1 LIHQVTLNS
10 TNAFGVVSCDFVDRP
25 FDDSKN
31 SNESMEPSSVKTG
44 FVVLVASVAFGA
56 TGCNLGRAPSKSTAI
71 APPANT
77 SAAQPL
83 RKGND
88 TTMMA
93 VGFLEE
99 RVKSDPDDI
108 VALNK
113 LAAYYLQLHR
123 ETEDVSYLDL
133 SLRSARSSLRVLP
146 VEQNLGGLR
155 ALAQAEYE
163 THNFVSARDHA
174 TELTEYEPRRALGF
188 QLLGDA
194 RLELGDYDGAT
205 EAYQK
210 MEELDSGTVGT
221 ETRLAHLALLRG
233 NPSEA
238 RRRYLVALNRANSE
252 SMPSAETVAWCH
264 WKLGEVG
271 IATGDYLKA
280 ERSYRDALAAFSD
293 YPHAVTSL
301 ARYQAA
307 QGDIKA
313 AIETFEKFV
322 NKFHDPIDEA
332 TLGDL
337 YKLAGQNDDAQ
348 RHYSEVERLSQQSSL
363 YSTLYNRH
371 LVLFWADHDSKPSEA
386 YARAK
391 KEYETRRDI
400 YGADALAWAALKAG
414 KLDEAQVEIRA
425 ALRLGTADARLF
437 YHAGM
442 IARAAGDRNSAA
454 DFLRRAIKLN
464 PYFDPWQSKVAE
476 RALEEVTGIPAQIA
490 RVR

>member
-1 LIHQVTLNS
+1 MLASINLIQVALLI
-10 TNAFGVVSCDFVDRP
+10 AL
-25 FDDSKN
+25 
-31 SNESMEPSSVKTG
+31 
-44 FVVLVASVAFGA
+44 LVTTV
-56 TGCNLGRAPSKSTAI
+56 GCNRSGVPAGSVSIGPSPNAAPT
-71 APPANT
+71 
-77 SAAQPL
+77 QPL
-83 RKGND
+83 RRGNE

-93 VGFLEE
+93 VAFLEE

-123 ETEDVSYLDL
+123 ETEDVSYLEL
-133 SLRSARSSLRVLP
+133 ALQSAQASLRALP

-174 TELTEYEPRRALGF
+174 KELTEYEPQRTIGF

-205 EAYQK
+205 EAYKK
-210 MEELDSGTVGT
+210 MALLESGTVGT
-221 ETRLAHLALLRG
+221 ETRMARLALLRG
-233 NPSEA
+233 DPSEA
-238 RRRYLVALNRANSE
+238 RRRYLIALNQARSE

-264 WKLGEVG
+264 WQLGEVCM
-271 IATGDYLKA
+271 ATGDYENA
-280 ERSYRDALAAFSD
+280 ERHYRDALAAFSD

-307 QGDIKA
+307 QGNVKA
-313 AIETFEKFV
+313 AIETFEKLV
-322 NKFHDPIDEA
+322 SKYHDPIDEA
-332 TLGDL
+332 ALGDL
-337 YKLAGQNDDAQ
+337 YKLAGRNDDAQ
-348 RHYSEVERLSQQSSL
+348 RQYSEVERLSQQSSL
-363 YSTLYNRH
+363 YSALYNRH
-371 LVLFWADHDSKPSEA
+371 LVLFWADHDAKPTEA
-386 YARAK
+386 YARAT
-391 KEYETRRDI
+391 KEYESRRDI
-400 YGADALAWAALKAG
+400 YGADAVAWAALKAG

-454 DFLRRAIKLN
+454 DFLRRALKLN

-476 RALEEVTGIPAQIA
+476 RALEEVTGIPAQVA
-490 RVR
+490 RAQ